1 MKPGIKPIILGVI
14 LFTLGGIA
22 FPAAILL
29 PLFLGD
35 SIDKQFSIPGTIQV
49 AIEEPGRYYLWND
62 HQTIFNGKT
71 YNRAEDLPDG
81 IEISISDTAT
91 GTPFDFIDTASI
103 SISGGNSAK
112 RSIGYIE
119 VSKPT
124 RLLVDITG
132 GNEDRIFSFAR
143 ATFFEK
149 LKRIFGGIALA
160 FLAGSSGVGLVIWG
174 VVKSTRAKEKENL
187 DTPSVPDTPQQ
198 ES

>member
-1 MKPGIKPIILGVI
+1 MKPGTKPIILGVI

-22 FPAAILL
+22 FPAAIIL
-29 PLFLGD
+29 PLFLDD
-35 SIDKQFSIPGTIQV
+35 SIDQQFSIPGTIQV

-71 YNRAEDLPDG
+71 YNRSEDLPDG
-81 IEISISDTAT
+81 IEISITDTAT
-91 GTPFDFIDTASI
+91 GTLFDFIDTASI

-119 VSKPT
+119 VSNPT
-124 RLLVDITG
+124 RLQVDITG

-149 LKRIFGGIALA
+149 LKRIFGGVALA

-174 VVKSTRAKEKENL
+174 VVKSTRAKEKENRE
-187 DTPSVPDTPQQ
+187 TPSVPDTPQQ